1 MAADL
6 RETQK
11 TFKAVEFDGGALINH
26 FSWLKVGTMETVC
39 GMYVDLITCSN
50 PRNNFKVVVFDT
62 HEVITTK
69 LFEKKCRRLQSDY
82 TVDVSVTSNIPILGN
97 QSAFLLNHCKKH
109 SFINILRCSLERKS
123 ITAVHTKNIRNAD
136 VTIIN

>member
-1 MAADL
+1 MATDL

-26 FSWLKVGTMETVC
+26 LSWLKVGTMETVC
-39 GMYVDLITCSN
+39 GMYVDLITRSN
-50 PRNNFKVVVFDT
+50 SRNNFKVVVFDR

-69 LFEKKCRRLQSDY
+69 LYKKKCRRLQSDC
-82 TVDVSVTSNIPILGN
+82 TVDVSITSSIPILGN
-97 QSAFLLNHCKKH
+97 QSGFLSNHCKKH
-109 SFINILRCSLERKS
+109 SFVNILRCSLERKS
-123 ITAVHTKNIRNAD
+123 ITAVHTKDMRNAD